1 MNAAGVG
8 RRRVAHM
15 GKRKKFE
22 QRESFVVTFE
32 GWEANDLRVEADR
45 RRMPISDLIRR
56 IVSKALIK
64 EVVLPDDSPEFDGP
78 WNHEIR

>member
-1 MNAAGVG
+1 
-8 RRRVAHM
+8 M
-15 GKRKKFE
+15 GKRIKRFE
-22 QRESFVVTFE
+22 QRESFVVTFD
-32 GWEANDLRVEADR
+32 GWEANDLRIEADR
-45 RRMPISDLIRR
+45 RRMPIADLIRK